1 MIKTKYLRLGNYV
14 TNNSGFTM
22 YVVGIY
28 EDTILLNFEGNKGE
42 ILDVKEKDLISIPI
56 TENRLLK
63 CGFKKE
69 PNLDDTAEF
78 IIGDFSIQR
87 ETYRNQKGKFKN
99 EFRYWIQHI
108 NENGIRK
115 QIAIEIKYLHQLQ
128 NLFWC
133 LSGKELEINI

>member
-133 LSGKELEINI
+133 LSGKELEINL